1 MHADDEIRLI
11 LDGSGFFD
19 IRDPKDKW
27 VRICVEKGD
36 LITLPAGSYH
46 RFTTD
51 DKVDRTYFFLLHK
64 NIPLEVLAERVLN
77 IFFYFLGLQTK

>member
-1 MHADDEIRLI
+1 LHADDEIRLV
-11 LDGSGFFD
+11 LDGSGYFD
-19 IRDPKDKW
+19 IREETDKW

-51 DKVDRTYFFLLHK
+51 DKVNTKSTQFIKRPFLDANSAFFLS
-64 NIPLEVLAERVLN
+64 I
-77 IFFYFLGLQTK
+77 T